1 MLDVGVCYSC
11 WLFDRKDGYIISGS
25 LAERLRVL
33 RAQRGM
39 TLVEAAE
46 QTGVGRDTLS
56 DLERGRRHPVMP
68 TLAKIAQGYGVPV
81 EDLLEEPALAEKDEA
96 PREAGPANVHQLF
109 AEHQARPAWLQ
120 AFDESL
126 RFRSQAEMRL
136 REQLSLWEA
145 AKHEEASYEERRK
158 FLDATGRILDE
169 ASSVSRELIQNLLG
183 VGGGLAGTAESGPN
197 TYWTECQIAD
207 TLYRELFGM
216 VGDAGLSVHPRP
228 EKTGQETD
236 QAPGQSDQALG
247 QWQHEVRDV
256 A

>member
-1 MLDVGVCYSC
+1 
-11 WLFDRKDGYIISGS
+11 
-25 LAERLRVL
+25 L

-46 QTGVGRDTLS
+46 QAGVGRDTLS

-81 EDLLEEPALAEKDEA
+81 EDLLEEPALAGA
-96 PREAGPANVHQLF
+96 
-109 AEHQARPAWLQ
+109 AWLQ

-126 RFRSQAEMRL
+126 RFRSQAKMRL
-136 REQLSLWEA
+136 GEQLSLWEA
-145 AKHEEASYEERRK
+145 AKHEGASYEERRK

-183 VGGGLAGTAESGPN
+183 VGGGLAGTAEPGPN
-197 TYWTECQIAD
+197 TYWTECQEAD

>member
-1 MLDVGVCYSC
+1 M
-11 WLFDRKDGYIISGS
+11 ISGS

-46 QTGVGRDTLS
+46 QAGVGRDTLS

-81 EDLLEEPALAEKDEA
+81 EDLLEEPALAGA
-96 PREAGPANVHQLF
+96 
-109 AEHQARPAWLQ
+109 AWLQ

-126 RFRSQAEMRL
+126 RFRSQAKMRL
-136 REQLSLWEA
+136 GEQLSLWEA
-145 AKHEEASYEERRK
+145 AKHEGASYEERRK

-247 QWQHEVRDV
+247 QWQHEVRE
-256 A
+256 AA

>member
-1 MLDVGVCYSC
+1 M
-11 WLFDRKDGYIISGS
+11 ISGS

-81 EDLLEEPALAEKDEA
+81 EDLLEEPALVGKDEA
-96 PREAGPANVHQLF
+96 PPLSGPANVHQLF
-109 AEHQARPAWLQ
+109 AEHQARPAWLR

-126 RFRSQAEMRL
+126 RFRAQAKMRL
-136 REQLSLWEA
+136 GEQLSLWEA
-145 AKHEEASYEERRK
+145 AKHEGASYEKRRK
-158 FLDATGRILDE
+158 FLDATGRILNE
-169 ASSVSRELIQNLLG
+169 ASSVSRELMQNL
-183 VGGGLAGTAESGPN
+183 GGGLAGTAESGPS
-197 TYWTECQIAD
+197 TYWTECQEAD
-207 TLYRELFGM
+207 TLYRELLGM

>member
-1 MLDVGVCYSC
+1 MMQ
-11 WLFDRKDGYIISGS
+11 GS
-25 LAERLRVL
+25 LAEKLRVL
-33 RAQRGM
+33 RARMGLSL
-39 TLVEAAE
+39 TEAASRA
-46 QTGVGRDTLS
+46 GVTRDTLS
-56 DLERGRRHPVMP
+56 DLEHGKRQPYMP
-68 TLAKIAQGYGVPV
+68 TLAKIADGYGVPV
-81 EDLLEEPALAEKDEA
+81 EDLLEEPALAGKAEA

-109 AEHQARPAWLQ
+109 AEHQARPAWLR

-126 RFRSQAEMRL
+126 RFRAQAKMRL
-136 REQLSLWEA
+136 GEQLSLWEA
-145 AKHEEASYEERRK
+145 AKHEGASYEERRK

-183 VGGGLAGTAESGPN
+183 VGGGLAGTAEPGPN
-197 TYWTECQIAD
+197 TYWTECQEAD

-216 VGDAGLSVHPRP
+216 VGDAGLLVHPRP

>member
-1 MLDVGVCYSC
+1 M
-11 WLFDRKDGYIISGS
+11 ISGS

-46 QTGVGRDTLS
+46 QAGVGRDTLS
-56 DLERGRRHPVMP
+56 DLERGRRHPAMP

-81 EDLLEEPALAEKDEA
+81 EDLLEEPALVGKDEA

-109 AEHQARPAWLQ
+109 AEHQARPAWLR

-126 RFRSQAEMRL
+126 RFRAQAKMRL
-136 REQLSLWEA
+136 GEQLSLWEA
-145 AKHEEASYEERRK
+145 AKHEGASYEKRRK
-158 FLDATGRILDE
+158 FLDATGRILNE
-169 ASSVSRELIQNLLG
+169 ASSVSRELMQNL
-183 VGGGLAGTAESGPN
+183 GGGLAGTAESGPS
-197 TYWTECQIAD
+197 TYWTECQEAD
-207 TLYRELFGM
+207 TLYRELLGM
-216 VGDAGLSVHPRP
+216 VGDAGLSVHPRA

-247 QWQHEVRDV
+247 QWQHEVRE
-256 A
+256 AA

>member
-46 QTGVGRDTLS
+46 QAGVGRDTLS

-81 EDLLEEPALAEKDEA
+81 EDLLEEPALAGA
-96 PREAGPANVHQLF
+96 
-109 AEHQARPAWLQ
+109 AWLQ

-126 RFRSQAEMRL
+126 RFRSQAKMRL
-136 REQLSLWEA
+136 GEQLSLWEA
-145 AKHEEASYEERRK
+145 AKHEGASYEERRK

-216 VGDAGLSVHPRP
+216 VGDAGLSVRPRP

-247 QWQHEVRDV
+247 QWRHEVGK
-256 A
+256 AA

>member
-46 QTGVGRDTLS
+46 QAGVGRDTLS

-81 EDLLEEPALAEKDEA
+81 EDLLEEPALAGA
-96 PREAGPANVHQLF
+96 
-109 AEHQARPAWLQ
+109 AWLQ

-126 RFRSQAEMRL
+126 RFRSQAKMRL
-136 REQLSLWEA
+136 GEQLSLWEA
-145 AKHEEASYEERRK
+145 AKHEGASYEERRK

-183 VGGGLAGTAESGPN
+183 VGGGLAGTAEPGPN
-197 TYWTECQIAD
+197 TYWTECQKAD

-216 VGDAGLSVHPRP
+216 VGDAGLLVRPRP

-236 QAPGQSDQALG
+236 QAPGQSDQALR